1 MKQSL
6 IENLLWPF
14 RAISAWLRKAT
25 YHKLYLW
32 RPETC
37 VMRAIRLGP
46 GVLHAGVKMTGSK
59 YQY

>member
-6 IENLLWPF
+6 IEKSSLALS
-14 RAISAWLRKAT
+14 RISAWLRKAT

-37 VMRAIRLGP
+37 VIRALCLGFML
-46 GVLHAGVKMTGSK
+46 V
-59 YQY
+59 